1 MYIWSLH
8 EDHEMVSGLWIRIH
22 FMRIRIQQIFWMRI
36 RIRIRIQV
44 QVQVQLNQIWR
55 KKSWRVFLSCKNIK
69 DCSKVRNNGACA
81 NLLNKHLIKLQLLA
95 ISLHFFSFQLTN
107 LPSWIRIL
115 ILNADPDPGRKM
127 NADPDPQPWMVVLS
141 KALYHKV
148 KFDLVLFKLLGQNE
162 MSDFLKSQS
171 LLGLET
177 NGIV

>member
-1 MYIWSLH
+1 MY
-8 EDHEMVSGLWIRIH
+8 
-22 FMRIRIQQIFWMRI
+22 F
-36 RIRIRIQV
+36 
-44 QVQVQLNQIWR
+44 
-55 KKSWRVFLSCKNIK
+55 KNW
-69 DCSKVRNNGACA
+69 
-81 NLLNKHLIKLQLLA
+81 IKLQLLA
-95 ISLHFFSFQLTN
+95 ISLPFNWFYLKN
-107 LPSWIRIL
+107 CPSWIRIR
-115 ILNADPDPGRKM
+115 ILNADPDPGSKM